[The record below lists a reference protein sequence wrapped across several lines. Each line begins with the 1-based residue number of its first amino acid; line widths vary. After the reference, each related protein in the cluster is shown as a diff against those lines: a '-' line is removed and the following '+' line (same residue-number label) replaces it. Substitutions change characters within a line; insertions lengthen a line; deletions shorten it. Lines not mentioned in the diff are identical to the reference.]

1 MYLLNKIA
9 WGMLNPAFLGCLLAF
24 SGLFVLAIKSFG
36 RRGRQI
42 GICLVGC
49 ATLWFYI
56 WATPMF
62 TRIIGATLE
71 RDFLVGDR
79 WPDVSN
85 FPVCDVIADMGGG
98 IGASTNISSNAYL
111 NSSADR
117 AYFSSLLWKAGK
129 APIIMPSGK
138 GLIYSDR
145 RFLLDLGVPETA
157 IVVEN
162 RARNTE
168 ENAKFVGELVVEE
181 VERRKEEGGRR
192 KLEGGSGKENLEG
205 DGLKPKVLVVTS
217 AWHMK
222 RTLLM
227 FEKYAPQIEVI
238 PAACDFE
245 CVPTGNLQ
253 LTELLP
259 NAEVFGRNAVYFHEW
274 IGIFWYRI
282 FRQ

>member
-9 WGMLNPAFLGCLLAF
+9 WGILNPALLGCLLAF

-71 RDFLVGDR
+71 RDFLAGDR

-98 IGASTNISSNAYL
+98 IGASTNVSPNAYL

-138 GLIYSDR
+138 GLIDSDR

-181 VERRKEEGGRR
+181 VGRR
-192 KLEGGSGKENLEG
+192 KWEVGSWKESVKRDNLEEEEW
-205 DGLKPKVLVVTS
+205 KPKVLVVTS

-227 FEKYAPQIEVI
+227 FEKYAPQVEVI

>member
-9 WGMLNPAFLGCLLAF
+9 WGILNPAFVGCLLAF

-71 RDFLVGDR
+71 REFLVGDR

-85 FPVCDVIADMGGG
+85 FPVCDVIADIGGG

-145 RFLLDLGVPETA
+145 RFLLDLGVPEAA

-181 VERRKEEGGRR
+181 VGRR
-192 KLEGGSGKENLEG
+192 KLEEGSWKENLEG
-205 DGLKPKVLVVTS
+205 EGWKSKVLVVTS

>member
-9 WGMLNPAFLGCLLAF
+9 WGILNPAFVGCLLAF

-42 GICLVGC
+42 GICLAGC
-49 ATLWFYI
+49 ASLWFYI

-138 GLIYSDR
+138 GLIHSDR
-145 RFLLDLGVPETA
+145 KFLLDLGVPENA

-168 ENAKFVGELVVEE
+168 ENAKFVGRMVMEE
-181 VERRKEEGGRR
+181 VGRN
-192 KLEGGSGKENLEG
+192 KGEGGSGKEDLEG
-205 DGLKPKVLVVTS
+205 EGWKPKVLVVTS

>member
-62 TRIIGATLE
+62 TKSIGATLE

-98 IGASTNISSNAYL
+98 IGASTNVSSNAYL

-138 GLIYSDR
+138 GLIHSDR
-145 RFLLDLGVPETA
+145 RFLLDLAVPETA

-181 VERRKEEGGRR
+181 VGRRKEEGGRR

>member
-9 WGMLNPAFLGCLLAF
+9 WGMLNPALLGCLLAF

-42 GICLVGC
+42 GICLAGC

-56 WATPMF
+56 WSTPMF

-71 RDFLVGDR
+71 RDFLVEDR

-145 RFLLDLGVPETA
+145 KFLLDLGVPENA

-168 ENAKFVGELVVEE
+168 ENAKFVERMIIEE
-181 VERRKEEGGRR
+181 VGRRKEEGGRR

-205 DGLKPKVLVVTS
+205 DGLKPKVLVTEHIIHSVQSRYRLSVGYVYDNRCCKFVNEFLT
-217 AWHMK
+217 AN
-222 RTLLM
+222 RT
-227 FEKYAPQIEVI
+227 
-238 PAACDFE
+238 C
-245 CVPTGNLQ
+245 NLCI
-253 LTELLP
+253 T
-259 NAEVFGRNAVYFHEW
+259 
-274 IGIFWYRI
+274 
-282 FRQ
+282 

>member
-1 MYLLNKIA
+1 
-9 WGMLNPAFLGCLLAF
+9 
-24 SGLFVLAIKSFG
+24 
-36 RRGRQI
+36 
-42 GICLVGC
+42 
-49 ATLWFYI
+49 
-56 WATPMF
+56 
-62 TRIIGATLE
+62 
-71 RDFLVGDR
+71 
-79 WPDVSN
+79 
-85 FPVCDVIADMGGG
+85 
-98 IGASTNISSNAYL
+98 
-111 NSSADR
+111 
-117 AYFSSLLWKAGK
+117 
-129 APIIMPSGK
+129 MPSGK

-145 RFLLDLGVPETA
+145 RFLLDLGVPEAA

-181 VERRKEEGGRR
+181 VGRRKEEGGRR

>member
-9 WGMLNPAFLGCLLAF
+9 WGIFNPAFVGCLLAF

-71 RDFLVGDR
+71 RDFLVEDR

-181 VERRKEEGGRR
+181 VGKRKEEGGRR

-245 CVPTGNLQ
+245 YVPTENFQ

>member
-1 MYLLNKIA
+1 
-9 WGMLNPAFLGCLLAF
+9 
-24 SGLFVLAIKSFG
+24 
-36 RRGRQI
+36 
-42 GICLVGC
+42 
-49 ATLWFYI
+49 
-56 WATPMF
+56 MF
-62 TRIIGATLE
+62 TRSIGATLE

-98 IGASTNISSNAYL
+98 IGASTNVSSNAYL

-145 RFLLDLGVPETA
+145 RFLLDLGVPEAA

-168 ENAKFVGELVVEE
+168 ENAKFVGELVLEE
-181 VERRKEEGGRR
+181 VGRR
-192 KLEGGSGKENLEG
+192 KWEVGSWKESVRRDSLEGEG
-205 DGLKPKVLVVTS
+205 WKPKVLVVTS

-227 FEKYAPQIEVI
+227 FEKYAPQVEAI

-245 CVPTGNLQ
+245 CVPTESFR
-253 LTELLP
+253 LTDLLP

>member
-9 WGMLNPAFLGCLLAF
+9 WGILNPVFVGCLLAF

-42 GICLVGC
+42 GICLAGC

-56 WATPMF
+56 WSTPMF

-71 RDFLVGDR
+71 RDFLVEDR

-145 RFLLDLGVPETA
+145 KFLLDLGVPENA

-168 ENAKFVGELVVEE
+168 ENAKFVERMIIEE
-181 VERRKEEGGRR
+181 VGRRKEEGGRR

>member
-9 WGMLNPAFLGCLLAF
+9 WGILNPALLGCLLAF

-56 WATPMF
+56 WSTPMF
-62 TRIIGATLE
+62 TRIIGVTLE

-117 AYFSSLLWKAGK
+117 AYFSALLWKAGK
-129 APIIMPSGK
+129 APIVMPSGI
-138 GLIYSDR
+138 GLVNADCK
-145 RFLLDLGVPETA
+145 FLLDLGVPDSA
-157 IVVEN
+157 IIVEN
-162 RARNTE
+162 KARNTE
-168 ENAKFVGELVVEE
+168 ENAKLVGALVA
-181 VERRKEEGGRR
+181 ERIQGRR
-192 KLEGGSGKENLEG
+192 
-205 DGLKPKVLVVTS
+205 PKVLVVTS

-222 RTLLM
+222 RTMLM
-227 FEKYAPQIEVI
+227 FEKYAPHIDVI
-238 PAACDFE
+238 PASCDFE
-245 CVPTGNLQ
+245 CAPTGPFKWG
-253 LTELLP
+253 ELVP
-259 NAEVFGRNAVYFHEW
+259 SAEMIGRNSVYFHEW
-274 IGIFWYRI
+274 LGYWGYKLLR
-282 FRQ
+282 